1 MNYIPPGHATRASV
15 KKNKGQNGPPK
26 ASKMPPPIVDDPNS
40 ADGLKHIL
48 VSKTEELNKLK
59 VELAEERL
67 NCTEYILNAV
77 SGHGHMPP
85 SLLAPDLVPVN
96 EGLLANAKANT
107 SSDGSNRD
115 GGKNKS

>member
-48 VSKTEELNKLK
+48 VSKVRYT
-59 VELAEERL
+59 VF
-67 NCTEYILNAV
+67 
-77 SGHGHMPP
+77 H
-85 SLLAPDLVPVN
+85 
-96 EGLLANAKANT
+96 
-107 SSDGSNRD
+107 SDVYGIITYHID
-115 GGKNKS
+115 